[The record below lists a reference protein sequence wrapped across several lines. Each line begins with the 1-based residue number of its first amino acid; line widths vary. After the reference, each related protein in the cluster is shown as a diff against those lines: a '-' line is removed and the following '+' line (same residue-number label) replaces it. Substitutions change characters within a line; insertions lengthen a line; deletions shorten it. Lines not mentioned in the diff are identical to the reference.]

1 MTIHSDM
8 FDDSKDS
15 KMRGSLLPYDSRSL
29 TIPRNLELMNK
40 VAQIWDDCV
49 GTEYRNRDHILLEGI
64 GGWLSQESWSDRTGF
79 HLKIRMHPLYSH
91 SATTQAKGRSVL
103 NAFISLF
110 PSGTVVFTENT
121 EILDTGDINWQEKE
135 TLGMNKTV
143 TVIVETDCRSIG
155 D

>member
-49 GTEYRNRDHILLEGI
+49 GTEYRNRDNILLEGI
-64 GGWLSQESWSDRTGF
+64 GEWLSQESWSDRTGF

-135 TLGMNKTV
+135 TLGMNKTI
-143 TVIVETDCRSIG
+143 TVIVETDHRSIG